1 MWPFWPLRW
10 RIVMA
15 WARRR
20 LRFGSWLAL
29 AALAIQLALSFGH
42 IHADDFATTFDI
54 PATADADQGP
64 GNPSEPDHHG
74 LGHHDC
80 DICATIALFATLVIP
95 SPPVLA
101 VVTAH
106 SAAPHVVV
114 DTRRQIT
121 ATCRPFQARAPPFA

>member
-1 MWPFWPLRW
+1 MF
-10 RIVMA
+10 MA

-42 IHADDFATTFDI
+42 IHAEDFATTANQ
-54 PATADADQGP
+54 ATVDADQRG
-64 GNPSEPDHHG
+64 GNSEPDRHDF
-74 LGHHDC
+74 GHHDC

-101 VVTAH
+101 VVTAQ
-106 SAAPHVVV
+106 SVAPHVVAG
-114 DTRRQIT
+114 TRREIS
-121 ATCRPFQARAPPFA
+121 ATRRPFQARAPPLV

>member
-1 MWPFWPLRW
+1 
-10 RIVMA
+10 MA

-29 AALAIQLALSFGH
+29 SALAIQLALTFGH
-42 IHADDFATTFDI
+42 THPEDFATTADI
-54 PATADADQGP
+54 QATVDAGHGD
-64 GNPSEPDHHG
+64 GNSESGHHG

-101 VVTAH
+101 VVTAQ
-106 SAAPHVVV
+106 SVAPHVVV
-114 DTRRQIT
+114 DTRQEIA
-121 ATCRPFQARAPPFA
+121 ATRRPFQARAPPLA

>member
-1 MWPFWPLRW
+1 
-10 RIVMA
+10 MA

-29 AALAIQLALSFGH
+29 SALAIQLALSFGH
-42 IHADDFATTFDI
+42 THPEDFATTADI
-54 PATADADQGP
+54 QAIVDADYG
-64 GNPSEPDHHG
+64 GGDAKSDHHG

-101 VVTAH
+101 VVTAQ
-106 SAAPHVVV
+106 SVAPHVIAV
-114 DTRRQIT
+114 TRRET
-121 ATCRPFQARAPPFA
+121 SATRRPFQARAPPLV